1 MSALYKNTATTALTL
16 FLITIMFCG
25 TALAQSGV
33 KINNGNGPQSRKID
47 LSLNKATIIELPVEA
62 RDVLVSDPDIVD
74 AVVRTSRRTYL
85 LGRKVGQTNAFF
97 FDESGNQ
104 ILSLEI
110 KVERDLAGL
119 EAMFSRFIPDGR
131 IKVEAINDN
140 IVLGGLVPS
149 TAAAE
154 QAREIAARYV
164 GNEEQVMSMLTVEGE
179 EQVLLKVRVAEMQ
192 RTLAKQLGVD
202 TQAAFS
208 VGEVA
213 FDLFTANPFS
223 LVGQPLS
230 AGRQI
235 ASFTPG
241 GGDQYDAT
249 IRALERTGLL
259 RTLAEPNLTAISG
272 ESANFLAGGEFPV
285 PASRDRDG
293 NVIVVFKPFGVGL
306 GFTPV
311 VLGEG
316 RISLK
321 VSTEV
326 SELSNEGAFTL
337 QGGVFI
343 DPTTGQLTQGTG
355 ITIPAL
361 SVRRAETTVELPSG
375 GSIVMAGLLEES
387 TRSNIDGIPGAKD
400 LPVLGQLFRSRDFQ
414 NSETE
419 LVVIVTPYLVG
430 AVNEK
435 QLAKP
440 TDGFAPASDI
450 ETALL
455 GRLNAVYGVDKKAP
469 RTRTLQGPVG
479 YILD

>member
-1 MSALYKNTATTALTL
+1 MSALHKNSSSAAAIL
-16 FLITIMFCG
+16 FFITVLFWG
-25 TALAQSGV
+25 SALAQNSV
-33 KINNGNGPQSRKID
+33 KINNGNGPNSKFIK
-47 LSLNKATIIELPVEA
+47 LALHKATIIELPVEA

-74 AVVRTSRRTYL
+74 AVVRTSQRTYL

-97 FDESGNQ
+97 FDESGRQ

-119 EAMFSRFIPDGR
+119 EAMFSRFIPDAR
-131 IKVEAINDN
+131 IKVDTINDN
-140 IVLGGLVPS
+140 IVLGGLVPN

-154 QAREIAARYV
+154 QARELAARYV
-164 GNEEQVMSMLTVEGE
+164 GNEEQVMSMLTVQGE

-213 FDLFTANPFS
+213 FDVFTANPFS

-230 AGRQI
+230 GGRQI

-241 GGDQYDAT
+241 GDQYDAT
-249 IRALERTGLL
+249 VRALERTGLL

-337 QGGVFI
+337 QGGVFV
-343 DPTTGQLTQGTG
+343 DPTTNQLTQGTG

-387 TRSNIDGIPGAKD
+387 TRSNIDGVPGAKD

-440 TDGFAPASDI
+440 TDGFAPASDV
-450 ETALL
+450 ETALI
-455 GRLNAVYGVDKKAP
+455 GRLNATYGIDKKAP

>member
-1 MSALYKNTATTALTL
+1 MSAMQKNSVWAATTL
-16 FLITIMFCG
+16 FAVTFLFWG
-25 TALAQSGV
+25 TALGQTAIKVGELGMLQQ
-33 KINNGNGPQSRKID
+33 KLID
-47 LSLNKATIIELPVEA
+47 LPLNKATIVELPVAA
-62 RDVLVSDPDIVD
+62 RDVLVSDPEIVD
-74 AVVRTSRRTYL
+74 AVVRTSRRIYL

-97 FDESGNQ
+97 FDESGKQ
-104 ILSLEI
+104 ILNLEVR
-110 KVERDLAGL
+110 VERDLAGL
-119 EAMFSRFIPDGR
+119 EAMFSRFIPEGR
-131 IKVEAINDN
+131 IRVESINDN
-140 IVLGGLVPS
+140 IVLGGLVPN

-192 RTLAKQLGVD
+192 RSLAKQLGVD
-202 TQAAFS
+202 TQAAFA

-213 FDLFTANPFS
+213 FDIFTANPFS
-223 LVGQPLS
+223 LVGQSLS
-230 AGRQI
+230 PGRSI

-241 GGDQYDAT
+241 GDRYDAT
-249 IRALERTGLL
+249 IQALERTGLL

-337 QGGVFI
+337 QGGVFV
-343 DPTTGQLTQGTG
+343 DPTTNQLTQGTG

-387 TRSNIDGIPGAKD
+387 TRTNIDGIPGAKD

-430 AVNEK
+430 AVNEQ

-440 TDGFAPASDI
+440 TDGFATASDI

-479 YILD
+479 YIMD

>member
-1 MSALYKNTATTALTL
+1 M
-16 FLITIMFCG
+16 
-25 TALAQSGV
+25 
-33 KINNGNGPQSRKID
+33 KINNGNGPNSKFIK
-47 LSLNKATIIELPVEA
+47 LALHKATIIELPVEA

-74 AVVRTSRRTYL
+74 AVVRTSQRTYL

-97 FDESGNQ
+97 FDESGRQ

-119 EAMFSRFIPDGR
+119 EAMFSRFIPDAR
-131 IKVEAINDN
+131 IKVDTINDN
-140 IVLGGLVPS
+140 IVLGGLVPN

-154 QAREIAARYV
+154 QARELAARYV
-164 GNEEQVMSMLTVEGE
+164 GNEEQVMSMLTVQGE

-213 FDLFTANPFS
+213 FDVFTANPFS

-230 AGRQI
+230 GGRQI

-241 GGDQYDAT
+241 GDQYDAT
-249 IRALERTGLL
+249 VRALERTGLL

-337 QGGVFI
+337 QGGVFV
-343 DPTTGQLTQGTG
+343 DPTTNQLTQGTG

-387 TRSNIDGIPGAKD
+387 TRSNIDGVPGAKD

-440 TDGFAPASDI
+440 TDGFAPASDV
-450 ETALL
+450 ETALI
-455 GRLNAVYGVDKKAP
+455 GRLNATYGIDKKAP

>member
-1 MSALYKNTATTALTL
+1 MNLVQKQTTWTATVVLVLTVL
-16 FLITIMFCG
+16 FWG

-33 KINNGNGPQSRKID
+33 KINNGNGPKSKAID

-62 RDVLVSDPDIVD
+62 RDVLVSDPEIVD

-97 FDESGNQ
+97 FDESGRQ

-119 EAMFSRFIPDGR
+119 EAMYSRFIPDAR

-140 IVLGGLVPS
+140 IVLGGLVPN

-235 ASFTPG
+235 ASFTP

-430 AVNEK
+430 AVNQQ

-440 TDGFAPASDI
+440 TDGYATASDI
-450 ETALL
+450 ETALI

-479 YILD
+479 FILD

>member
-1 MSALYKNTATTALTL
+1 MSALQKNFLWAATTL
-16 FLITIMFCG
+16 FVMTVLMCSAAMG
-25 TALAQSGV
+25 QTAV
-33 KINNGNGPQSRKID
+33 TINNGNGPKSRSID
-47 LSLNKATIIELPVEA
+47 IALNKATIIELPVAA
-62 RDVLVSDPDIVD
+62 RDVLVSDPEIVD

-119 EAMFSRFIPDGR
+119 EAMYSRFIPDAR
-131 IKVEAINDN
+131 IKIESINDN
-140 IVLGGLVPS
+140 IVLGGLVPN

-213 FDLFTANPFS
+213 FDIFTANPFS

-235 ASFTPG
+235 ASFTP

-343 DPTTGQLTQGTG
+343 DPTTGQLSQGTG

-387 TRSNIDGIPGAKD
+387 TRSNIDGVPGAKD
-400 LPVLGQLFRSRDFQ
+400 LPVLGQLFRSRDYQ

-430 AVNEK
+430 GVNQE

-440 TDGFAPASDI
+440 TDGYATASDI
-450 ETALL
+450 ETALI